1 MLKIMIKKFTLLVA
15 VGLSFMTNGC
25 KKAKDSENNSA
36 TDTISVSQPSATVN
50 DSNTPTINAASVDG
64 KFPTITFENEEH
76 DFGTIQ
82 QGDKVVY
89 DFKFKNTGEADLT
102 ITSARGSC
110 GCTVPEYPKIP
121 IKVGKTGN
129 IKVSFDS
136 TGKHGETSKTVT
148 LLCNTKEGNKILTI
162 KANIEVP
169 KKG

>member
-1 MLKIMIKKFTLLVA
+1 MLKIMIKKFTLLV
-15 VGLSFMTNGC
+15 VFGLSVMTNGC

-50 DSNTPTINAASVDG
+50 DSKTPTVNAASVDG

-89 DFKFKNTGEADLT
+89 DFKFKNTGEADLM

-110 GCTVPEYPKIP
+110 GCTVPEYPKTP

-148 LLCNTKEGNKILTI
+148 LLCNTKEGNKIVTI